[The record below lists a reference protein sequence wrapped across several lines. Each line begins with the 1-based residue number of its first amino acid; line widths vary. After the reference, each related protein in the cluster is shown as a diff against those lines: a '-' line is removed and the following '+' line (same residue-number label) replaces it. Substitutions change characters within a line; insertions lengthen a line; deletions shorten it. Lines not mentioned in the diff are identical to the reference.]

1 MTVQW
6 TKRTVLKF
14 TPITLL
20 LLLFLVAA
28 SIGLSIGLTYYFT
41 RKAYDTTEKNKDHG
55 ADDNSPS
62 AEELRLP
69 KNIEP
74 LLYDLS
80 IKTYLPGYV
89 SFPPEK
95 NLTFDGQV
103 GISLRVVEPTKSI
116 VLNSKNI
123 TVIPDKCEL
132 FSGDKKLEIESI
144 KEHERLEKLEILLK
158 NRLEKDQEVLL
169 KVGYTGIISNTL
181 GGLYQ
186 ATYTDTD
193 GTVKRIAAATQ
204 HCPSDARRLVPCLDE
219 PSFKASWTVT
229 VIHPKGTKAVS
240 NGIETNGKG
249 EVSGDWI
256 ISKFETT
263 PRMSSYLLAVVVSEF
278 DYIEGFTKSGVRFR
292 IWSRPEAKNMT
303 AYARDAGIRCLE
315 FYENFFDIKFPLK
328 KQDMVALPDF
338 SFGAM
343 ENWGLITYR
352 ESSLLYD
359 DRYYTPIIQATQLVA
374 LVVAHELA
382 HQWFG
387 DLVTLK
393 WWDDLWLNEGFARFV
408 EYIGTDEI
416 NNKTIR
422 MDDFFL
428 PNVLVKALDA
438 DAVSSTH
445 PLSFRVDKAAEVV
458 EAFDRITYE
467 KGASVLKMLQALIGQ
482 KNYKQAVT
490 QYLRKFSYSNA
501 QASDLWDVFDEVVKD
516 VKGPDG
522 NLMKTT
528 EFASQW
534 TTQVQMGFPL
544 VTVKAFNA
552 TSLQI
557 TQTRYKTNKDA
568 LEPEKYR
575 HPKYGFKWDVPL
587 WYQEGDNKDIKFAW
601 LTREKPLYLHMTKPD
616 TTIVVNA
623 DRHGFYRQNYDANG
637 WRKIIKQLKKN
648 HKVCSARTR
657 NAIIGDAFA
666 AALID
671 ELEYETVFKLL
682 EYAKNEEEYLPWT
695 EAISGFYAILD
706 FFGNEPESISAKA
719 FMKNILKPM
728 YKKTSMKYIADNYE
742 NDSLFFE
749 VNLQTSI
756 IDAYCFLGAREC
768 IKNYADLFD
777 KEVMKKCKDGD
788 KASKCVSIAAP
799 LRAKAYCY
807 GVKEGGEAAFD
818 KVMKLYYAEN
828 VQLEKDVLLQGL
840 GCHKDITALKRLL
853 LLALDRNSS
862 FVRLQDVAA
871 VYYAVSSNPIGK
883 EFMFN
888 FLLERWEEILEG
900 LTTEHRAVER
910 VIKACTAG
918 IRLEQQIDQL
928 RSLQKN
934 GEHAREYGAF
944 DGQIERAEHKINW
957 IKKHMRK
964 LSDFFEKS
972 TR

>member
-1 MTVQW
+1 MTVEW
-6 TKRTVLKF
+6 TKRTVLKSA
-14 TPITLL
+14 PISILL
-20 LLLFLVAA
+20 ILFSVAA
-28 SIGLSIGLTYYFT
+28 TIGLP
-41 RKAYDTTEKNKDHG
+41 
-55 ADDNSPS
+55 ADDSSPS
-62 AEELRLP
+62 AQELRLP

-80 IKTYLPGYV
+80 VKTYLPNYV
-89 SFPPEK
+89 NFPPEK

-103 GISLRVVEPTKSI
+103 GISLRVVEPTESI
-116 VLNSKNI
+116 VLNAKNI
-123 TVIPDKCEL
+123 TIISNGCEL
-132 FSGDKKLEIESI
+132 FSGGKKLEIESV
-144 KEHERLEKLEILLK
+144 KVHERLEKVEFLLR
-158 NRLEKDQEVLL
+158 NRLQKDQKVLL
-169 KVGYTGIISNTL
+169 KIIYTGIISNSL
-181 GGLYQ
+181 FGLYQ
-186 ATYTDTD
+186 ATYTHTD
-193 GTVKRIAAATQ
+193 GTVKIAAATQ

-229 VIHPKGTKAVS
+229 VIHPRGTKAVS

-278 DYIEGFTKSGVRFR
+278 DYIEGFTKTGVRFR

-303 AYARDAGIRCLE
+303 KYARDAGIRCLE

-352 ESSLLYD
+352 ENRLLYD
-359 DRYYTPIIQATQLVA
+359 DRYYGPNNKQLVA

-393 WWDDLWLNEGFARFV
+393 WWDDTWLNEGFARFV

-422 MDDFFL
+422 MDDYFL

-445 PLSFRVDKAAEVV
+445 PLSFRVDKAAEIV
-458 EAFDRITYE
+458 EAFDRITYD
-467 KGASVLKMLQALIGQ
+467 KGASVLKMLQAVIGK
-482 KNYKQAVT
+482 KNFMQAVT
-490 QYLRKFSYSNA
+490 QYLKKFSYSNA
-501 QASDLWDVFDEVVKD
+501 QASDLWDVFDEVIKD

-522 NLMKTT
+522 NLMKTAD
-528 EFASQW
+528 FASQW
-534 TTQVQMGFPL
+534 TSQLGFPL

-575 HPKYGFKWDVPL
+575 NPKYGFKWDVPL
-587 WYQEGDNKDIKFAW
+587 WYQEGDNKDIKLAW
-601 LTREKPLYLHMTKPD
+601 LRREKPLYLHVSNPD
-616 TTIVVNA
+616 TSIVVNA
-623 DRHGFYRQNYDANG
+623 ERHGFYRQNYDANG
-637 WRKIIKQLKKN
+637 WQKIIKQLKKN
-648 HKVCSARTR
+648 HKAYSARTR

-671 ELEYETVFKLL
+671 ELQYETVFELL
-682 EYAKNEEEYLPWT
+682 EYAKDEEEYLPWT
-695 EAISGFYAILD
+695 EILSGFYAILD

-807 GVKEGGEAAFD
+807 GVKEGGEVAFD
-818 KVMKLYYAEN
+818 RVMKLWYAEN
-828 VQLEKDVLLQGL
+828 VQVEKDVLLKGL
-840 GCHKDITALKRLL
+840 GCHRDITALKRLP

-888 FLLERWEEILEG
+888 FLLERWDEILKS
-900 LTTEHRAVER
+900 LAADHRTVEL

-928 RSLQKN
+928 RSLQRN
-934 GEHAREYGAF
+934 GAHAREYGAF
-944 DGQIERAEHKINW
+944 DAQIERAGHKINW

-972 TR
+972 T

>member
-1 MTVQW
+1 MTAQW

-14 TPITLL
+14 TPISLL
-20 LLLFLVAA
+20 LLLFPLAA
-28 SIGLSIGLTYYFT
+28 ATGLSTGLTYFT
-41 RKAYDTTEKNKDHG
+41 RRAYDTTERNKDYC
-55 ADDNSPS
+55 ADYNSPS
-62 AEELRLP
+62 AQALRLP
-69 KNIEP
+69 RNIEP
-74 LLYDLS
+74 LLYDLC
-80 IKTYLPGYV
+80 IKTYLPNYV
-89 SFPPEK
+89 DFPPEK

-103 GISLRVVEPTKSI
+103 GISLRVLEPTKSI
-116 VLNSKNI
+116 VLNAKNI
-123 TVIPDKCEL
+123 TVIPNKCEL
-132 FSGDKKLEIESI
+132 FLGNQKLKIESV
-144 KEHERLEKLEILLK
+144 KEHERLEKVEFLLR
-158 NRLEKDQEVLL
+158 NWLQKDQKVLL
-169 KVGYTGIISNTL
+169 KIVYTGLISNTL
-181 GGLYQ
+181 FGLYQ
-186 ATYTDTD
+186 ATYTDPD
-193 GTVKRIAAATQ
+193 GTVKIAAAT
-204 HCPSDARRLVPCLDE
+204 HMEPTAARRMVPCLDE
-219 PSFKASWTVT
+219 PSFKANWTVT

-240 NGIETNGKG
+240 NGIETNGEG

-278 DYIEGFTKSGVRFR
+278 DYIEGFTKTGVRFR

-303 AYARDAGIRCLE
+303 EYARDAGIRCLE

-352 ESSLLYD
+352 EIRLLYD
-359 DRYYTPIIQATQLVA
+359 DRYYGPINKQRVA

-387 DLVTLK
+387 NLVTLK
-393 WWDDLWLNEGFARFV
+393 WWDDLWLNEGFARRV

-428 PNVLVKALDA
+428 PNALVKALDA

-445 PLSFRVDKAAEVV
+445 PLSFRIDKAAEVL
-458 EAFDRITYE
+458 EAFDTITYE
-467 KGASVLKMLQALIGQ
+467 KGASVLEMLRAVIGD
-482 KNYKQAVT
+482 KNFKQAVT
-490 QYLRKFSYSNA
+490 KYLKKFSYRNA
-501 QASDLWDVFDEVVKD
+501 KPSDLWNVFDEVVKD
-516 VKGPDG
+516 VRGPDG
-522 NLMKTT
+522 NSMKTT
-528 EFASQW
+528 KFAPQW
-534 TTQVQMGFPL
+534 TTQLGFPL
-544 VTVKAFNA
+544 VTVKDFNG
-552 TSLQI
+552 TSVKI
-557 TQTRYKTNKDA
+557 TQTRYKANKDA

-575 HPKYGFKWDVPL
+575 HPKYRFKWDIPL

-601 LTREKPLYLHMTKPD
+601 LSREGPLYLHVSNPNTS
-616 TTIVVNA
+616 IVVNA

-648 HKVCSARTR
+648 HK
-657 NAIIGDAFA
+657 
-666 AALID
+666 
-671 ELEYETVFKLL
+671 
-682 EYAKNEEEYLPWT
+682 EYLPWT
-695 EAISGFYAILD
+695 ETISGFYAILD
-706 FFGNEPESISAKA
+706 FFGNEPESTSAKA

-728 YKKTSMKYIADNYE
+728 YKKTSMKYIADNYK

-756 IDAYCFLGAREC
+756 IDAYCHLGAREC
-768 IKNYADLFD
+768 IKNYTALFD
-777 KEVMKKCKDGD
+777 KEVMKKCRDGD

-807 GVKEGGEAAFD
+807 GVKEGGEVAFE
-818 KVMKLYYAEN
+818 KVMKLSYEEN
-828 VQLEKDVLLQGL
+828 VQVEKNALLQGL
-840 GCHKDITALKRLL
+840 GCHRDITALKRLL

-862 FVRLQDVAA
+862 FVRLQDVAT
-871 VYYAVSSNPIGK
+871 VYDAVSTNPIGK

-888 FLLERWEEILEG
+888 FLLERWEEILES

-934 GEHAREYGAF
+934 DEHAREYGAF
-944 DGQIERAEHKINW
+944 DEQIERAEHKINW

-972 TR
+972 TQ

>member
-1 MTVQW
+1 MTVEW
-6 TKRTVLKF
+6 TKRTVLSSAS
-14 TPITLL
+14 ISILL
-20 LLLFLVAA
+20 ILFSVAA
-28 SIGLSIGLTYYFT
+28 SIDLP
-41 RKAYDTTEKNKDHG
+41 
-55 ADDNSPS
+55 ADDSSPS
-62 AEELRLP
+62 AQELRLP
-69 KNIEP
+69 RIIEP

-89 SFPPEK
+89 NFPPEK

-116 VLNSKNI
+116 VLNAKNI
-123 TVIPDKCEL
+123 TVIPNNCEL
-132 FSGDKKLEIESI
+132 FSGGRKLEIESV
-144 KEHERLEKLEILLK
+144 KVHERLEKVEFLLR
-158 NRLEKDQEVLL
+158 NRLQKNQKVLL
-169 KVGYTGIISNTL
+169 KIIYTGVISNSL
-181 GGLYQ
+181 FGLYQ
-186 ATYTDTD
+186 ATYTHTD
-193 GTVKRIAAATQ
+193 GTVKIAAATQ

-352 ESSLLYD
+352 ESSLLND
-359 DRYYTPIIQATQLVA
+359 DRYYTPINKQLVA

-428 PNVLVKALDA
+428 PNALVKALDA

-534 TTQVQMGFPL
+534 TTQMGFPL

-557 TQTRYKTNKDA
+557 TQTRYKANKDA

-575 HPKYGFKWDVPL
+575 HPKYRFKWDVPL

-648 HKVCSARTR
+648 HKAYSARTR

-666 AALID
+666 AARID
-671 ELEYETVFKLL
+671 ELEYETVFELL

-706 FFGNEPESISAKA
+706 FFGNEPESTSAKA

-728 YKKTSMKYIADNYE
+728 YKKTSMKYIAVNYK

-756 IDAYCFLGAREC
+756 IDAYCHLGAREC
-768 IKNYADLFD
+768 IKNYTDLFD
-777 KEVMKKCKDGD
+777 KEVMKKCRDGD

-807 GVKEGGEAAFD
+807 GVKDGGEVAFD
-818 KVMKLYYAEN
+818 KVMKLCYAEN
-828 VQLEKDVLLQGL
+828 VQVEKDVLLKGL
-840 GCHKDITALKRLL
+840 GCHRDITALKRLL

-871 VYYAVSSNPIGK
+871 VYDAVSSNPIGK

-888 FLLERWEEILEG
+888 FLLERWEEILES
-900 LTTEHRAVER
+900 LTADHRTVER

-934 GEHAREYGAF
+934 GAHAREYGAF
-944 DGQIERAEHKINW
+944 DEQIERAEHKINW

-972 TR
+972 T

>member
-1 MTVQW
+1 MTVEW
-6 TKRTVLKF
+6 TKRTVLSSAS
-14 TPITLL
+14 ISILL
-20 LLLFLVAA
+20 ILFSVAA
-28 SIGLSIGLTYYFT
+28 SIDLP
-41 RKAYDTTEKNKDHG
+41 
-55 ADDNSPS
+55 ADDSSPS
-62 AEELRLP
+62 AQELRLP
-69 KNIEP
+69 RIIEP

-89 SFPPEK
+89 NFPPEK

-116 VLNSKNI
+116 VLNAKNI
-123 TVIPDKCEL
+123 TVIPNNCEL
-132 FSGDKKLEIESI
+132 FSGGRKLEIESV
-144 KEHERLEKLEILLK
+144 KVHERLEKVEFLLR
-158 NRLEKDQEVLL
+158 NRLQKNQKVLL
-169 KVGYTGIISNTL
+169 KIIYTGVISNSL
-181 GGLYQ
+181 FGLYQ
-186 ATYTDTD
+186 ATYTHTD
-193 GTVKRIAAATQ
+193 GTVKIAAATQ

-352 ESSLLYD
+352 ESSLLND
-359 DRYYTPIIQATQLVA
+359 DRYYTPINKQLVA

-428 PNVLVKALDA
+428 PNALVKALDA

-534 TTQVQMGFPL
+534 TTQMGFPL

-557 TQTRYKTNKDA
+557 TQTRYKANKDA

-575 HPKYGFKWDVPL
+575 HPKYRFKWDVPL

-648 HKVCSARTR
+648 HKAYSARTR

-666 AALID
+666 AARID
-671 ELEYETVFKLL
+671 ELEYETVFELL

-706 FFGNEPESISAKA
+706 FFGNEPESTSAKA
-719 FMKNILKPM
+719 FMKNLLKPM
-728 YKKTSMKYIADNYE
+728 YDKTSMKYIADNYK

-788 KASKCVSIAAP
+788 KASKCVSVAAP

-807 GVKEGGEAAFD
+807 GVKEGGEVAFD
-818 KVMKLYYAEN
+818 KVMKLWYAEN
-828 VQLEKDVLLQGL
+828 VQVEKDVLLKGL
-840 GCHKDITALKRLL
+840 GCHRDITALKRLL

>member
-1 MTVQW
+1 MTVEW
-6 TKRTVLKF
+6 TKRTVLKSAS
-14 TPITLL
+14 ISILL
-20 LLLFLVAA
+20 ILFSVAA
-28 SIGLSIGLTYYFT
+28 SIDLP
-41 RKAYDTTEKNKDHG
+41 
-55 ADDNSPS
+55 ADDSSPS
-62 AEELRLP
+62 AQELRLP
-69 KNIEP
+69 RIIEP

-80 IKTYLPGYV
+80 IKTYLPNYV
-89 SFPPEK
+89 NFPPEK

-116 VLNSKNI
+116 VLNAKNI
-123 TVIPDKCEL
+123 TVIPNNCEL
-132 FSGDKKLEIESI
+132 FSGGRKLEIESV
-144 KEHERLEKLEILLK
+144 KVHERLEKVEFLLR
-158 NRLEKDQEVLL
+158 NRLQKDQKVLL
-169 KVGYTGIISNTL
+169 KIIYTGVISNSL
-181 GGLYQ
+181 FGLYQ
-186 ATYTDTD
+186 ATYTHTD
-193 GTVKRIAAATQ
+193 GTVKIAAATQ

-359 DRYYTPIIQATQLVA
+359 DRYYTPINKQLVA

-428 PNVLVKALDA
+428 PNALVKALDA

-534 TTQVQMGFPL
+534 TTQMGFPL

-616 TTIVVNA
+616 TSIVVNA

-648 HKVCSARTR
+648 HKAYSARTR

-666 AALID
+666 AARID
-671 ELEYETVFKLL
+671 ELEYETVFELL

-695 EAISGFYAILD
+695 ETISGFYAILD
-706 FFGNEPESISAKA
+706 FFGNEPESTSAKA

-728 YKKTSMKYIADNYE
+728 YKKTSMKYIADNYK

-807 GVKEGGEAAFD
+807 GVKEGGEVAFD
-818 KVMKLYYAEN
+818 KVMKLWYAEN
-828 VQLEKDVLLQGL
+828 VQVEKDVLLKGL
-840 GCHKDITALKRLL
+840 GCHRDITALKRLL

-871 VYYAVSSNPIGK
+871 VYDAVSANPIGK

-888 FLLERWEEILEG
+888 FLLERWEEILES
-900 LTTEHRAVER
+900 LTADHRTVER

>member
-14 TPITLL
+14 TPITLF
-20 LLLFLVAA
+20 LLLFLIAA

-80 IKTYLPGYV
+80 IKPYLPGYV
-89 SFPPEK
+89 NFPPEK

-144 KEHERLEKLEILLK
+144 KEHERLEKLEFLLK
-158 NRLEKDQEVLL
+158 NRLEKNQEVLL
-169 KVGYTGIISNTL
+169 KIIYTGIISNTL

-193 GTVKRIAAATQ
+193 GTVKIAAASQNEPT
-204 HCPSDARRLVPCLDE
+204 DARRMVPCLDE
-219 PSFKASWTVT
+219 PSFKANWTVT
-229 VIHPKGTKAVS
+229 VIHPRGTKAVS
-240 NGIETNGKG
+240 NGIETNGEG

-278 DYIEGFTKSGVRFR
+278 EYIEGFTKTGVRFR
-292 IWSRPEAKNMT
+292 IWSRPEAMNMT
-303 AYARDAGIRCLE
+303 GYARDAGIRCLE
-315 FYENFFDIKFPLK
+315 FYEKFFDIKFPLK

-338 SFGAM
+338 SAGAM

-352 ESSLLYD
+352 ENQLLYD
-359 DRYYTPIIQATQLVA
+359 DRYYGPINKQRVA

-387 DLVTLK
+387 NLVTLK
-393 WWDDLWLNEGFARFV
+393 WWDDTWLNEGFATFV

-416 NNKTIR
+416 SYKNFR

-428 PNVLVKALDA
+428 PDALAIGLDA

-445 PLSFRVDKAAEVV
+445 PLSFRVDKAAEVA
-458 EAFDRITYE
+458 EAFDEITYA
-467 KGASVLKMLQALIGQ
+467 KGASVLVMLQAVIGET
-482 KNYKQAVT
+482 NYKQAVT
-490 QYLRKFSYSNA
+490 QYLKKFSYSNA
-501 QASDLWDVFDEVVKD
+501 QASDLWNVFDEVVKD

-534 TTQVQMGFPL
+534 TTQLGFPL

-575 HPKYGFKWDVPL
+575 HPKYGFKWDIPL
-587 WYQEGDNKDIKFAW
+587 WYQEGDNKNIKLAW
-601 LTREKPLYLHMTKPD
+601 LRREEPLYLHLSNPD
-616 TTIVVNA
+616 TSIVVNA

-637 WRKIIKQLKKN
+637 WRKIIKQLKEN
-648 HKVCSARTR
+648 HKAYSTRTR

-671 ELEYETVFKLL
+671 ELEYKTVFELL

-695 EAISGFYAILD
+695 ETISGFYAILD
-706 FFGNEPESISAKA
+706 FFGNEPESTSAKA
-719 FMKNILKPM
+719 FMMNILKPM
-728 YKKTSMKYIADNYE
+728 YEKTNMKYIADNYK

-749 VNLQTSI
+749 MNLQKSVI
-756 IDAYCFLGAREC
+756 NAYCFLGSKEC
-768 IKNYADLFD
+768 IKNYTDLFVE
-777 KEVMKKCKDGD
+777 EVMKKCKDD
-788 KASKCVSIAAP
+788 DEASKCVSIAAP

-807 GVKEGGEAAFD
+807 GVKEGGEVAFD

-862 FVRLQDVAA
+862 FVRLQDVTD
-871 VYYAVSSNPIGK
+871 VYDAVSSNPVGK

-888 FLLERWEEILEG
+888 FLLERWEEILG
-900 LTTEHRAVER
+900 SLTTEHRAVER
-910 VIKACTAG
+910 VIEACTAG
-918 IRLEQQIDQL
+918 IRSEQQIDQL
-928 RSLQKN
+928 RSLQRN
-934 GEHAREYGAF
+934 GAHAREYGAF
-944 DGQIERAEHKINW
+944 DEQIERAEHKINW
-957 IKKHMRK
+957 IKKHLRK

-972 TR
+972 TSRFS